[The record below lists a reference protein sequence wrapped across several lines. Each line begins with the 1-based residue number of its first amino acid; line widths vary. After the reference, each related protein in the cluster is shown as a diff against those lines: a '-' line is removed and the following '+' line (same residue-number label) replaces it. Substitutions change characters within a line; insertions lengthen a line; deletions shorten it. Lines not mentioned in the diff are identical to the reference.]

1 MLRRFALIVLVWLA
15 VLGAWEGAYRTI
27 GWRAW
32 IFPAPSHV
40 LDASLRM
47 LNVETYF
54 GEDMHAGWPWSV
66 AGTEGLEPPPR
77 NGLLESQLVQAVGIS
92 AGRLAIGFAISLVL
106 GSLLGIVMW
115 RFDFIDALLGPLFLG
130 LQTLPSV
137 VWVPLSILTFG
148 ITEKGIVFVLVM
160 GSFFAV
166 AIALRDGM
174 RQIPPIYRFA
184 ALMLGARRYRLYR
197 FALLPA
203 SLPALASSLRQ
214 GFAFSWRS
222 LMGAELIFM
231 VSRRG
236 IGFLL
241 NVGREFA
248 DVAQVVAVM
257 VVMVVIGM
265 LADRLVFAVIERR
278 VRGRFGLQAAS

>member
-1 MLRRFALIVLVWLA
+1 MLRRVALIVLVWLA
-15 VLGAWEGAYRTI
+15 ALACWEGAYRVI

-32 IFPAPSHV
+32 VFPAPSHV
-40 LDASLRM
+40 VDASLRM
-47 LNVETYF
+47 LNIDTYF
-54 GEDMHAGWPWSV
+54 GEDLHPGWPWLMP
-66 AGTEGLEPPPR
+66 GTEGLAPPPR
-77 NGLLESQLVQAVGIS
+77 EGVLQSQLVKAVGIS
-92 AGRLAIGFAISLVL
+92 AVRLAIGFALSLLLGCVL
-106 GSLLGIVMW
+106 GVVMW
-115 RFDFIDALLGPLFLG
+115 RFEFVDALLGPLFLG

-148 ITEKGIVFVLVM
+148 ITETGIVFVLVM

-236 IGFLL
+236 VGFLL

-248 DVAQVVAVM
+248 DVAQVVSVM

-265 LADRLVFAVIERR
+265 LADRLVFAVLERR
-278 VRGRFGLQAAS
+278 IRARFGLSAPS